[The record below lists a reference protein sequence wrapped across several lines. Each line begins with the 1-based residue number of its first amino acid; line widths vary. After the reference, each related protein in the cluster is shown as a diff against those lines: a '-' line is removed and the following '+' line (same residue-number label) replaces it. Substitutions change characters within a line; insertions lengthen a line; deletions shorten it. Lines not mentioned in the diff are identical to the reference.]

1 MKRSLVLLTTLG
13 LTACHSLNMRALTK
27 VEEGSSLQLPQLEA
41 VYESRV
47 AEAGSA
53 RQCNSSVVKSNSPY
67 ARIFYRE
74 VEKNIS
80 DYYTPKAGYIK
91 LNYVSTQTG
100 SGNGWTF
107 FSIIPPFVLNLF
119 GMPMSSATYETEM
132 EVRILDNDCNPVKI
146 YRETAEETEYM
157 AMWWGYD
164 SPDYKTKAS
173 LSSYKAA
180 FEKIKQKIAKDRDL
194 IESRLKAKP
203 EDKRAA
209 TATNNQPVT
218 VVINNNIGAS
228 KANVETAD
236 DENVN
241 RKNDKDTPSETTVSD
256 EKTEQDIKQPAKSE
270 KSAVKSKKKTSSKTN
285 KTKK

>member
-1 MKRSLVLLTTLG
+1 MKKSLVLLTTLG
-13 LTACHSLNMRALTK
+13 LTACHSINMRALTK
-27 VEEGSSLQLPQLEA
+27 VEESSSLQLPQLEA

-47 AEAGSA
+47 AQAGSA

-157 AMWWGYD
+157 AMWWGYG

-173 LSSYKAA
+173 LSSYKVA

-194 IESRLKAKP
+194 IESRLTAKT
-203 EDKRAA
+203 EDKKEASA
-209 TATNNQPVT
+209 SNNQPVT
-218 VVINNNIGAS
+218 VVINNNIGTS
-228 KANVETAD
+228 KANIETAD
-236 DENVN
+236 KEKSV
-241 RKNDKDTPSETTVSD
+241 DKDEPNETAVGDKKAERTVKKPV
-256 EKTEQDIKQPAKSE
+256 KTKKGTT
-270 KSAVKSKKKTSSKTN
+270 KSKKTASSKTN

>member
-1 MKRSLVLLTTLG
+1 MKKSLVLLTTLG
-13 LTACHSLNMRALTK
+13 LTACHSLNMRTLTK

-47 AEAGSA
+47 AQAGSA

-157 AMWWGYD
+157 AMWWGYG

-173 LSSYKAA
+173 LSSYKVA

-194 IESRLKAKP
+194 IESRLTAKT
-203 EDKRAA
+203 EDKKEAS
-209 TATNNQPVT
+209 ATNNQPVT
-218 VVINNNIGAS
+218 VVINNNIGTS
-228 KANVETAD
+228 KANIETAD
-236 DENVN
+236 KEKSV
-241 RKNDKDTPSETTVSD
+241 DKDVPNETAVGD
-256 EKTEQDIKQPAKSE
+256 KKAEQDVKQPAKSE
-270 KSAVKSKKKTSSKTN
+270 KSAVKSKKKTSSKNN

>member
-1 MKRSLVLLTTLG
+1 MKKSLVLLTTLG

-27 VEEGSSLQLPQLEA
+27 VEESSSLQLPQLEA

-47 AEAGSA
+47 AQAGLA

-157 AMWWGYD
+157 AMWWGYG

-173 LSSYKAA
+173 LSSYKVA

-194 IESRLKAKP
+194 IESRLTAKT
-203 EDKRAA
+203 EDKKEASA
-209 TATNNQPVT
+209 SNNQPVT
-218 VVINNNIGAS
+218 VVINNNIGTA
-228 KANVETAD
+228 KANIEAADKEKSVDNDVPNETAIG
-236 DENVN
+236 
-241 RKNDKDTPSETTVSD
+241 DKKAERTVKKPVKTKKSTT
-256 EKTEQDIKQPAKSE
+256 
-270 KSAVKSKKKTSSKTN
+270 KSKKTASSKTN

>member
-1 MKRSLVLLTTLG
+1 MKKSLVLLTTLG
-13 LTACHSLNMRALTK
+13 LTACHSLNMRTLTK

-47 AEAGSA
+47 AQAGSA

-146 YRETAEETEYM
+146 YHETAEETEYM
-157 AMWWGYD
+157 AMWWGYG

-173 LSSYKAA
+173 LSSYKVA

-194 IESRLKAKP
+194 IESRLKSKA
-203 EDKRAA
+203 EDKKEASA
-209 TATNNQPVT
+209 SNNQPVT
-218 VVINNNIGAS
+218 VVINNNIGTS
-228 KANVETAD
+228 KANIETAD
-236 DENVN
+236 KEKSV
-241 RKNDKDTPSETTVSD
+241 DKDEPSETAVSD
-256 EKTEQDIKQPAKSE
+256 EKTEQDVKQPAKSE

>member
-1 MKRSLVLLTTLG
+1 MKKSLVLLTTLG
-13 LTACHSLNMRALTK
+13 LTACHSLNMRVLTK
-27 VEEGSSLQLPQLEA
+27 VEEGSSMQLPQLEA

-47 AEAGSA
+47 AQAGSA

-157 AMWWGYD
+157 AMWWGYG

-173 LSSYKAA
+173 LSSYKVA

-194 IESRLKAKP
+194 IESRLTAKT
-203 EDKRAA
+203 EDKKEASA
-209 TATNNQPVT
+209 SNNQPVT
-218 VVINNNIGAS
+218 VVINNNIGTS
-228 KANVETAD
+228 KANIETAD
-236 DENVN
+236 KEKSV
-241 RKNDKDTPSETTVSD
+241 DKDVPNETAVGDKKAERTVKKPV
-256 EKTEQDIKQPAKSE
+256 KTKKGTT
-270 KSAVKSKKKTSSKTN
+270 KSKKTASSKTN

>member
-13 LTACHSLNMRALTK
+13 LTACHSLNMRVLTK

-47 AEAGSA
+47 AQAGSA

-157 AMWWGYD
+157 AMWWGYG

-173 LSSYKAA
+173 LSSYKVA

-194 IESRLKAKP
+194 IESRLTAKT
-203 EDKRAA
+203 EDKKEASA
-209 TATNNQPVT
+209 SNNQPVT
-218 VVINNNIGAS
+218 VVINNNIGTS
-228 KANVETAD
+228 KANIETAD
-236 DENVN
+236 KEKSV
-241 RKNDKDTPSETTVSD
+241 DKDVPNETAVGDKKAERTVKKPV
-256 EKTEQDIKQPAKSE
+256 KTKKGTT
-270 KSAVKSKKKTSSKTN
+270 KSKKTASSKTN

>member
-1 MKRSLVLLTTLG
+1 MKKSLVLLTTLG

-47 AEAGSA
+47 AQAGSA

-107 FSIIPPFVLNLF
+107 FSIIPPFG
-119 GMPMSSATYETEM
+119 GM
-132 EVRILDNDCNPVKI
+132 VRLI
-146 YRETAEETEYM
+146 T
-157 AMWWGYD
+157 
-164 SPDYKTKAS
+164 
-173 LSSYKAA
+173 
-180 FEKIKQKIAKDRDL
+180 KQK
-194 IESRLKAKP
+194 RLFPATKLLLKKSNKKSP
-203 EDKRAA
+203 K
-209 TATNNQPVT
+209 TAT
-218 VVINNNIGAS
+218 
-228 KANVETAD
+228 
-236 DENVN
+236 
-241 RKNDKDTPSETTVSD
+241 
-256 EKTEQDIKQPAKSE
+256 
-270 KSAVKSKKKTSSKTN
+270 
-285 KTKK
+285 

>member
-1 MKRSLVLLTTLG
+1 MKKSLVLLTTLG
-13 LTACHSLNMRALTK
+13 LTACHSINMRALTK
-27 VEEGSSLQLPQLEA
+27 VEESSSLQLPQLEA

-47 AEAGSA
+47 AQAGSA

-157 AMWWGYD
+157 AMWWGYG

-173 LSSYKAA
+173 LSSYKVA

-194 IESRLKAKP
+194 IESRLTAKT
-203 EDKRAA
+203 EDKKEASA
-209 TATNNQPVT
+209 SNNQPVT
-218 VVINNNIGAS
+218 VVINNNIGTS
-228 KANVETAD
+228 KANIETAD
-236 DENVN
+236 KEKSV
-241 RKNDKDTPSETTVSD
+241 DKDVPNETAVGDKKAERTVKKPV
-256 EKTEQDIKQPAKSE
+256 KTKKGTT
-270 KSAVKSKKKTSSKTN
+270 KSKKTASSKTN

>member
-1 MKRSLVLLTTLG
+1 MKKSLVLLTTLG
-13 LTACHSLNMRALTK
+13 LPACHSLNMRALTK
-27 VEEGSSLQLPQLEA
+27 VEESSSLQLPQLEA

-47 AEAGSA
+47 AQAGSA

-157 AMWWGYD
+157 AMWWGYG

-173 LSSYKAA
+173 LSSYKVA
-180 FEKIKQKIAKDRDL
+180 FENA
-194 IESRLKAKP
+194 
-203 EDKRAA
+203 
-209 TATNNQPVT
+209 
-218 VVINNNIGAS
+218 
-228 KANVETAD
+228 
-236 DENVN
+236 
-241 RKNDKDTPSETTVSD
+241 
-256 EKTEQDIKQPAKSE
+256 
-270 KSAVKSKKKTSSKTN
+270 
-285 KTKK
+285 

>member
-1 MKRSLVLLTTLG
+1 MKKSLVLLATLG
-13 LTACHSLNMRALTK
+13 LTACHSINMRALTK
-27 VEEGSSLQLPQLEA
+27 VEDSSPLQLPQLEA
-41 VYESRV
+41 VYENRIT
-47 AEAGSA
+47 EAGLA
-53 RQCNSSVVKSNSPY
+53 RQCNSSVVKSNNPY

-180 FEKIKQKIAKDRDL
+180 FEKIKQKIVQDRDL
-194 IESRLKAKP
+194 IKSRLTAKA
-203 EDKRAA
+203 EDKKEAS
-209 TATNNQPVT
+209 TSNNQPVT
-218 VVINNNIGAS
+218 VVINNNIGTT
-228 KANVETAD
+228 KANVETTD
-236 DENVN
+236 REKSV
-241 RKNDKDTPSETTVSD
+241 DKDAPNEMAVSD
-256 EKTEQDIKQPAKSE
+256 KKAEQTVKKPAKI
-270 KSAVKSKKKTSSKTN
+270 KKGTAKLKKKASSKN
-285 KTKK
+285 SKTKK

>member
-1 MKRSLVLLTTLG
+1 MKKSLVLLTTLG

-47 AEAGSA
+47 AQAGSA

-157 AMWWGYD
+157 AMWWGYG

-173 LSSYKAA
+173 LSSYKVA

-194 IESRLKAKP
+194 IESRLTAKT
-203 EDKRAA
+203 EDKKEASA
-209 TATNNQPVT
+209 SNNQPVT
-218 VVINNNIGAS
+218 VVINNNIGTS
-228 KANVETAD
+228 KANIETAD
-236 DENVN
+236 KEKSV
-241 RKNDKDTPSETTVSD
+241 DKDVPNETAVGD
-256 EKTEQDIKQPAKSE
+256 KKAEQDVKQPAKSE
-270 KSAVKSKKKTSSKTN
+270 KSAVKSKKKTSSKNN

>member
-1 MKRSLVLLTTLG
+1 MKKSLVLLTTLG
-13 LTACHSLNMRALTK
+13 LTACHSLNMRTLTK

-47 AEAGSA
+47 AQAGSA

-157 AMWWGYD
+157 AMWWGYG

-173 LSSYKAA
+173 LSSYKVA

-194 IESRLKAKP
+194 IESRLKAKA
-203 EDKRAA
+203 EDNKAA

-218 VVINNNIGAS
+218 VVINNNIGTS
-228 KANVETAD
+228 KANIETAD
-236 DENVN
+236 KEKSV
-241 RKNDKDTPSETTVSD
+241 DKDVPNETAVGD
-256 EKTEQDIKQPAKSE
+256 KKAEQDVKQPAKSE

>member
-1 MKRSLVLLTTLG
+1 MKKSLVLLTTLG
-13 LTACHSLNMRALTK
+13 LTACHSLNMRTLTK

-47 AEAGSA
+47 AQAGSA

-157 AMWWGYD
+157 AMWWGYG

-173 LSSYKAA
+173 LSSYKVA

-194 IESRLKAKP
+194 IESRLKAKA
-203 EDKRAA
+203 EDNKAA
-209 TATNNQPVT
+209 TASNNQPVT

-228 KANVETAD
+228 KANIETAD
-236 DENVN
+236 KEKSV
-241 RKNDKDTPSETTVSD
+241 DKDVPSETAVSD
-256 EKTEQDIKQPAKSE
+256 EKTEQDVKQPAKSE

>member
-1 MKRSLVLLTTLG
+1 MKKSLVLLTTLG

-47 AEAGSA
+47 AQAGSA

-157 AMWWGYD
+157 AMWWGYG

-173 LSSYKAA
+173 LSSYKVA

-194 IESRLKAKP
+194 IESRLKSKA
-203 EDKRAA
+203 EDNKAA
-209 TATNNQPVT
+209 TASNNQPVT
-218 VVINNNIGAS
+218 VVINNNIGTS
-228 KANVETAD
+228 KANIETAD
-236 DENVN
+236 KEKSV
-241 RKNDKDTPSETTVSD
+241 DKDVPSETAVSD
-256 EKTEQDIKQPAKSE
+256 EKTEQDVKQPAKSE
-270 KSAVKSKKKTSSKTN
+270 KSAAKSKKKTNSKTN